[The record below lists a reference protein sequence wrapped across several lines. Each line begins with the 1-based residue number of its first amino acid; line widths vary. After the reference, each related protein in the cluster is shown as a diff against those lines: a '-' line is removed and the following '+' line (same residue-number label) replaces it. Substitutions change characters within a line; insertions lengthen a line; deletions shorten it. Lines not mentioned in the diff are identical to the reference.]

1 MHHCSEREPGGAA
14 DGLVE
19 PLVVGLVLNAVV
31 EADGEGQEEAG
42 HWY

>member
-1 MHHCSEREPGGAA
+1 MHHRSECEPCGAA

-42 HWY
+42 HGY